1 MKPDKTAIK
10 KSRRQSRGRFPDGT
24 PNPVDVYVGK
34 RIKIRRSF
42 LHLSQKNFANL
53 LGITFQQVQKYE
65 QGKSRVGSSRLWD
78 ISKIL
83 NTDINYY
90 FEDMPEGVSQHSPR
104 KLLNCGHN
112 LFLPEKL
119 PVRIEHTCEAQEL
132 LTYYFKI
139 HNRELAE
146 QILNLIKKLSRNP
159 V

>member
-1 MKPDKTAIK
+1 MKSDRTAIK
-10 KSRRQSRGRFPDGT
+10 KSQRQSRGRFPDGT

-42 LHLSQKNFANL
+42 LCLSQEKFADL

-65 QGKSRVGSSRLWD
+65 QGQSRVGSSRLWD

-83 NTDINYY
+83 NTDVNYY
-90 FEDMPEGVSQHSPR
+90 FEDMPEDVSRQAPR
-104 KLLNCGHN
+104 RLLNCSHN
-112 LFLPEKL
+112 PFLPEKL

-139 HNRELAE
+139 HNRELAK

>member
-104 KLLNCGHN
+104 KL
-112 LFLPEKL
+112 
-119 PVRIEHTCEAQEL
+119 
-132 LTYYFKI
+132 
-139 HNRELAE
+139 
-146 QILNLIKKLSRNP
+146 
-159 V
+159 